1 MSTTFFDR
9 NLFGIFLLLKM
20 VFLCLPAAAQ
30 SIEGRVVGV
39 SDGDS
44 ITLLTAG
51 NRQLKVRLDGI
62 DAPEDGQEFSA
73 VSKRTLSSWIA
84 GKTVTLEVS
93 GTDRYQRT
101 LGTIYLE
108 GQNVNLLMVRAGM
121 AWHYKKYSDDQALD
135 AAERAARAEQR
146 GLWSGFRPIAPW
158 DYRALKKKPQEASGG
173 HWLNSSSGVRHNS
186 SCKWFGNT
194 SRGRACGPDEG
205 KACGICG
212 G

>member
-1 MSTTFFDR
+1 MVIQTICFF
-9 NLFGIFLLLKM
+9 LTVAAIP
-20 VFLCLPAAAQ
+20 LPAAAQ

-44 ITLLTAG
+44 ITLLTPG

-84 GKTVTLEVS
+84 GKTVTLKVS

-101 LGTIYLE
+101 LGTILLE
-108 GQNVNLLMVRAGM
+108 DQNVNLLMVRAGM
-121 AWHYKKYSDDQALD
+121 AWHFKNYSDDQALD
-135 AAERAARAEQR
+135 AAEKAARAEQL

-158 DYRALKKKPQEASGG
+158 DYRALKNKPQEASGG

-205 KACGICG
+205 KTCGICG